1 MSRSISPQELETI
14 RRGGQAVELIDVRT
28 PVEFREVHVE
38 YARNVPLDRL
48 DPVALLKERYGQP
61 DAPLYVICRS
71 GSRGRQACEK
81 LTAAGFAEAVNVEGG
96 TLACESAGLP
106 VVRGK
111 KAVSLER
118 QVRIAAGALVV
129 AGAALG
135 FFVHPYWIAL
145 SAFVGAGLMFA
156 GITDTCGM
164 AMVLARMP
172 WNRVAGSGAGGGAGG
187 GNSAGGASCRAAAGL
202 LVATG
207 LAVGFPNIAAAID
220 HTTDTLPQVKAAF
233 ESKKAVLIDVR
244 ETTEWKAGHVQG
256 AQSLPLSALQKGVA
270 ATELDRLLPK
280 DRIVYLHCQAGRRC
294 LLAAE
299 ILEKKG
305 YKVRALKPGFPA
317 LREAGLPVATGE

>member
-1 MSRSISPQELETI
+1 MSRSISPQELDSL

-28 PVEFREVHVE
+28 PVEFREIHVE

-48 DPVALLKERYGQP
+48 DPAAVRAERQGSP
-61 DAPLYVICRS
+61 DAPLYVICKS

-81 LTAAGFAEAVNVEGG
+81 LTSAGIASVVNVDGG
-96 TLACESAGLP
+96 TLACEAAGLP

-118 QVRIAAGALVV
+118 QVRIAAGALVLT
-129 AGAALG
+129 GAALG
-135 FFVHPYWIAL
+135 YFVHPYWIGL

-164 AMVLARMP
+164 AMMLARMP
-172 WNRVAGSGAGGGAGG
+172 WNRVAGGSGGVAG
-187 GNSAGGASCRAAAGL
+187 NASCRVAAL
-202 LVATG
+202 FLVATG
-207 LAVGFPNIAAAID
+207 LAVGLPRSVVAID

-233 ESKKAVLIDVR
+233 EAKKAVLIDVR
-244 ETTEWKAGHVQG
+244 ETSEWKAGHVRG

-270 ATELDRLLPK
+270 AADLDRVLPK

-294 LLAAE
+294 LMAAE
-299 ILEKKG
+299 ILAKKG
-305 YKVRALKPGFPA
+305 YQVRPLKPGFPA
-317 LREAGLPVATGE
+317 LRDAGFPVAEGE